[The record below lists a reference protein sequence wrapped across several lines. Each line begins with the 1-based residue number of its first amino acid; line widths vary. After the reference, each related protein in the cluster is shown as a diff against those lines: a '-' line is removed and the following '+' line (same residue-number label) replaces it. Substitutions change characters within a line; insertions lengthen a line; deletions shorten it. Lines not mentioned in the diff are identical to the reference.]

1 MKKDEVAEYINTI
14 KDPQRFLAY
23 CNKFHESEPRD
34 IAYVVSASIVS
45 KDPGDINFIL
55 AGAKIIIM
63 TWNVASYQ
71 KLRRDVKLRLEKDI
85 VDAYEESRE
94 DLKSFRGRRL
104 ENIDLDDNNI
114 KDAIK
119 NIFLNFSTKTSIGS
133 TGASKILHLINPHV
147 FMMWDARIREAYHT
161 LHVGHGLY
169 GKNQKIA
176 ECYLEFLKQ
185 SQEIIKTLLHN
196 ISEDDLWKEH
206 QKSIEKEF
214 FRVFSFRET
223 ILKMLDEANYIRFTK
238 GVTII

>member
-1 MKKDEVAEYINTI
+1 MKKDEVVEYINTI
-14 KDPQRFLAY
+14 RDPQKFLAY

-45 KDPGDINFIL
+45 KDPDNINFIL
-55 AGAKIIIM
+55 AGSRIIIM
-63 TWNVASYQ
+63 TWNIVIYQ
-71 KLRRDVKLRLEKDI
+71 KLPRDVKLRLEKDI
-85 VDAYEESRE
+85 LDAYEESRE

-114 KDAIK
+114 EDAIK
-119 NIFLNFSTKTSIGS
+119 NIFLKFSTKASIGS

-147 FMMWDARIREAYHT
+147 FMMWDTKIKKAYHK
-161 LHVGHGLY
+161 LHKRHRSY
-169 GKNQKIA
+169 DENQKTA

-196 ISEDDLWKEH
+196 ISEDNLWKEH
-206 QKSIEKEF
+206 QKSIDKEF

-223 ILKMLDEANYIRFTK
+223 ILKMLDEVNYIRFTK
-238 GVTII
+238 GVII